1 MLVRSE
7 LTEQVIGCAINVHK
21 LLGPGLLE
29 SVYEECLCF
38 ELAEAGLPF
47 KRQIA
52 LPIVYRDR
60 VLDGGFRADI
70 VVSNVLIIEIKS
82 VDAIHPVHEAQLLT
96 YLRLTR
102 HKIGLLMNFNSTP
115 LERWPAALRHVNRS
129 ISVDFRGPQWSPV
142 RPRRARSPCGCK
154 SHPGNGRLAR

>member
-70 VVSNVLIIEIKS
+70 VVSNVLIIEINS

-102 HKIGLLMNFNSTP
+102 HKISLLMNFNV
-115 LERWPAALRHVNRS
+115 LRLK
-129 ISVDFRGPQWSPV
+129 DGL
-142 RPRRARSPCGCK
+142 RRFVM
-154 SHPGNGRLAR
+154 

>member
-102 HKIGLLMNFNSTP
+102 HKIGLLMNFNV
-115 LERWPAALRHVNRS
+115 LRLK
-129 ISVDFRGPQWSPV
+129 DGL
-142 RPRRARSPCGCK
+142 RRFVM
-154 SHPGNGRLAR
+154 

>member
-7 LTEQVIGCAINVHK
+7 LTEQVIGCAIKVHK
-21 LLGPGLLE
+21 QLGPGLLE

-47 KRQIA
+47 ERQIA
-52 LPIVYRDR
+52 LPIVYRER

-82 VDAIHPVHEAQLLT
+82 VEAIHPVREAQLLT

-102 HKIGLLMNFNSTP
+102 HKMNFNV
-115 LERWPAALRHVNRS
+115 LRLK
-129 ISVDFRGPQWSPV
+129 DGL
-142 RPRRARSPCGCK
+142 RRFVM
-154 SHPGNGRLAR
+154 

>member
-7 LTEQVIGCAINVHK
+7 LTEQVIGCAIKVHK
-21 LLGPGLLE
+21 QLGPGLLE

-47 KRQIA
+47 ERQIA
-52 LPIVYRDR
+52 LPIVYRER

-70 VVSNVLIIEIKS
+70 AVSNVLIIEIKS
-82 VDAIHPVHEAQLLT
+82 VEAIHPVHEAQLLT

-102 HKIGLLMNFNSTP
+102 HKIGLLMNFNV
-115 LERWPAALRHVNRS
+115 LRLK
-129 ISVDFRGPQWSPV
+129 DGL
-142 RPRRARSPCGCK
+142 RRFVM
-154 SHPGNGRLAR
+154 

>member
-102 HKIGLLMNFNSTP
+102 HKIGLLMNFNV
-115 LERWPAALRHVNRS
+115 LRLN
-129 ISVDFRGPQWSPV
+129 DGL
-142 RPRRARSPCGCK
+142 RRFVM
-154 SHPGNGRLAR
+154 

>member
-21 LLGPGLLE
+21 PLGPGLLE

-70 VVSNVLIIEIKS
+70 VVSNVLIIEINS

-102 HKIGLLMNFNSTP
+102 HKISLLMNFNV
-115 LERWPAALRHVNRS
+115 LRLK
-129 ISVDFRGPQWSPV
+129 DGL
-142 RPRRARSPCGCK
+142 RRFVM
-154 SHPGNGRLAR
+154 